1 MLRVRFKANYEDSR
15 PVNWPVKYPYWESG
29 LDGDESYAIV
39 ISYADDEKYI
49 MENWPEAT
57 DLEIQEVGSFLF
69 TDRFPK
75 PSWFNNVNTTCS
87 GQEPA

>member
-29 LDGDESYAIV
+29 FAADESYAIV

-49 MENWPEAT
+49 MANWPEAK
-57 DLEIQEVGSFLF
+57 DLEVQEVDKFVF

-75 PSWFNNVNTTCS
+75 PDWF
-87 GQEPA
+87 QEEKAV